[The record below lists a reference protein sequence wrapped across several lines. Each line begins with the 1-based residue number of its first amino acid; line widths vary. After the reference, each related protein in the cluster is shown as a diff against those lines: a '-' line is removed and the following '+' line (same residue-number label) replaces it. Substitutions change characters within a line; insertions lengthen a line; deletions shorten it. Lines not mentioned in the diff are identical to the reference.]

1 MLSKQRRYFFTK
13 GFVCKRHQFH
23 RRCSRKRRQHHQEH
37 TSHARELHRCLPRSM
52 TTLSRLTSR
61 LSVFKIP
68 LLMSSPSQLMELTPL
83 QELAQSLVNCERCKL
98 AKLGRSQVVFGVG
111 NPHASIMFVGEA
123 PGFNEDQKG
132 EPFVGAAGKL
142 LNDLLASAGLSRD
155 QIYIANVIKCRPPNN
170 RDPEQYEVETCK
182 PFLMQQIQLIR
193 PKLVCTLGNWATQTL
208 LERKVGITKVKTQAF
223 YMKNFVIFP
232 LLHPAAALHQG
243 NLLETLKEDFKKLK
257 EFLDRHSKPTQ
268 PTNAASTS
276 AAPVLNIESSQPTQM
291 DLFGK

>member
-1 MLSKQRRYFFTK
+1 M
-13 GFVCKRHQFH
+13 
-23 RRCSRKRRQHHQEH
+23 
-37 TSHARELHRCLPRSM
+37 A
-52 TTLSRLTSR
+52 TLSRLTSQ

-68 LLMSSPSQLMELTPL
+68 LLMSSPSQPMELSPL
-83 QELAQSLVNCERCKL
+83 QELAQSLVNCERCNL

-142 LNDLLASAGLSRD
+142 LNDLLASANLSRD

-170 RDPEQYEVETCK
+170 RDPEPDEVDTCK
-182 PFLMQQIQLIR
+182 PFLMQQIQMIR

-208 LERKVGITKVKTQAF
+208 LERKVGITKVKAQAF
-223 YMKNFVIFP
+223 YMKDFVLFP

-243 NLLETLKEDFKKLK
+243 NMLEPLREDFKKLRA
-257 EFLDRHSKPTQ
+257 FLDRHSQPAERTSTAPT
-268 PTNAASTS
+268 SV
-276 AAPVLNIESSQPTQM
+276 APALNI
-291 DLFGK
+291 